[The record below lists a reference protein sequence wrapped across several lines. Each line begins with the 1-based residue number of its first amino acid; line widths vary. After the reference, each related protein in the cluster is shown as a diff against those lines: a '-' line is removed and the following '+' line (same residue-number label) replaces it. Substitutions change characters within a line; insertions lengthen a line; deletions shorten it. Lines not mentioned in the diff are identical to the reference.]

1 MAGGV
6 MEDIKVYTK
15 DDFLNSTKPFE
26 DVYRFIEDRFTHARE
41 LEKMSEVAKAVGV
54 RNFKAL
60 YKDYTVSL
68 KTAIR
73 DQKAD
78 NVTNFDGQELELETG
93 GWIADDYGITKETA
107 FGEIEACVHPI
118 LPVRRLVNVDSG
130 IEKLKIAFRKGR
142 MWRSLIA
149 ERKVLASSNKIVELA
164 DYGVSVTSE
173 NAKWLVRFIH
183 DIENLNYERIPEFNS
198 VARLGWIPGQGFS
211 PYVEDLV
218 FDGDVAFKH
227 FFEAVK
233 GCGSFKRWKEEML
246 KIRCGGIH
254 ARIMLAASFASVLV
268 EPCNGLPF
276 FVHLWGGTETGKTVA
291 LMLAAS
297 VWANPEM
304 GKYIHTFNSTQ
315 VAQELSAGFVN
326 SLPLIL
332 DELQIIKDK
341 KDFDN
346 LIYQWAEGVGR
357 MRGQKQGGLQQTNT
371 WSNCILTTGEQPILT
386 GSSGGGAVNRIVQI
400 NCENIKVF
408 EDPVRTVDVIRKNY
422 GFAGKKFVENL
433 KDEEN
438 LKMAREL
445 QKMYYKDITE
455 TDTTEKQALA
465 ASLILTADT
474 LAELWIFNDNKAL
487 TYTEIQ
493 PYLSTKDEVS
503 NNKRG
508 LDFLYEWLAQ
518 NKKKFDES
526 EDNYTDCWGRI
537 TDENACIIRSVFDK
551 HVTENG
557 FNSISLLS
565 WLKSTGKI
573 IYSGKGYTKNVRIN
587 KISCACV
594 CLKLESEQLPIG
606 FEFLS
611 EGEEGF

>member
-1 MAGGV
+1 

-233 GCGSFKRWKEEML
+233 ECGSFKRWKEEML

-254 ARIMLAASFASVLV
+254 ARIMLAAAFASVLV

-346 LIYQWAEGVGR
+346 LIYQLSEGVGR

-526 EDNYTDCWGRI
+526 EDNYADCWGRI

-594 CLKLESEQLPIG
+594 CLKLESEQLPMG

>member
-1 MAGGV
+1 
-6 MEDIKVYTK
+6 MEDVKIYTK

-26 DVYRFIEDRFTHARE
+26 DVYKFIEDRFTHARE

-173 NAKWLVRFIH
+173 NAKWLVKFIH

-198 VARLGWIPGQGFS
+198 VARLGWISGEGFS
-211 PYVEDLV
+211 PYVDSLV
-218 FDGDVAFKH
+218 FDGDVTFKH
-227 FFEAVK
+227 FFESVREQ
-233 GCGSFKRWKEEML
+233 GSYKKWIEEI
-246 KIRCGGIH
+246 KSIRRGSIP
-254 ARIMLAASFASVLV
+254 ARIMLAAAFASVLV

-332 DELQIIKDK
+332 DELQIVKDK

-346 LIYQWAEGVGR
+346 LIYQLSEGVGR
-357 MRGQKQGGLQQTNT
+357 MRGQKTGGLQKTVT
-371 WSNCILTTGEQPILT
+371 WNNCILTTGEQPIST
-386 GSSGGGAVNRIVQI
+386 IASGGGVVNRIIQI
-400 NCENIKVF
+400 DCESMKVF
-408 EDPVRTVDVIRKNY
+408 KDPVHTVEVIRKNY
-422 GFAGKKFVENL
+422 GFAGKIFVEKL
-433 KDEEN
+433 QEPDGIK
-438 LKMAREL
+438 LAREV
-445 QKMYYKDITE
+445 QKTYYKEITDS
-455 TDTTEKQALA
+455 DTTEKQALA
-465 ASLILTADT
+465 ASLILAADA
-474 LAELWIFNDNKAL
+474 LADLWIFNDNKAL
-487 TYTEIQ
+487 SYEEIT
-493 PYLSTKDEVS
+493 PFLSTKAEVS
-503 NNKRG
+503 VNQRAY
-508 LDFLYEWLAQ
+508 DFLFEWIAQ
-518 NKKKFDES
+518 NRNRFDEES
-526 EDNYTDCWGRI
+526 DEWDKWDCWGKL
-537 TDENACIIRSVFDK
+537 TENSIYIIRSVFNK
-551 HVTENG
+551 AVSENG
-557 FNSISLLS
+557 YNPTALLS
-565 WLKSTGKI
+565 WLKENGKI
-573 IYSGKGYTKNVRIN
+573 EVSGKAYTKSVRIN
-587 KISCACV
+587 KIPCHCV
-594 CLKLESEQLPIG
+594 CLNLENEQLPMG
-606 FEFLS
+606 FELLRRDEEAFL
-611 EGEEGF
+611 

>member
-1 MAGGV
+1 

-346 LIYQWAEGVGR
+346 LIYQLSEGVGR

>member
-1 MAGGV
+1 

-173 NAKWLVRFIH
+173 NAKWLVKFIH

-233 GCGSFKRWKEEML
+233 ECGSFKRWKEEML

-254 ARIMLAASFASVLV
+254 ARIMLAAAFASVLV

-346 LIYQWAEGVGR
+346 LIYQLSEGVGR

-422 GFAGKKFVENL
+422 GFAGKKFVESL

>member
-1 MAGGV
+1 

-26 DVYRFIEDRFTHARE
+26 DVYKFIEDRFTHARE
-41 LEKMSEVAKAVGV
+41 LEKMSGVAKAVGV

-173 NAKWLVRFIH
+173 NAKWLVKFIH

-233 GCGSFKRWKEEML
+233 ECGSFKRWKEEML

-346 LIYQWAEGVGR
+346 LIYQLSEGVGR

-445 QKMYYKDITE
+445 QKMYYKDITG

-487 TYTEIQ
+487 TYTER
-493 PYLSTKDEVS
+493 PPDWSTKDEVS
-503 NNKRG
+503 KNNRG

-526 EDNYTDCWGRI
+526 EDNYADCWGRI

-594 CLKLESEQLPIG
+594 CLKLESEQLPMG